1 MPSTARAALDRAG
14 NVALRFLT
22 SPGGFY
28 AFLGLALLVQLTLRA
43 SLFAGT
49 GGDDAEQLI
58 FSQSWEW
65 GYGFGNP
72 PLYTWLMIP
81 VQAAI
86 GPTVLSVTLVKFAC
100 LAATYLGLYR
110 AGLLSLLTPPLAR
123 LAALGAFLIYYIAWD
138 SVLGYSHSILLMA
151 LCVATYVVIL
161 ELRRDGSLFLYA
173 ALGLLL
179 GCGLLAKYGYGLYA
193 LALAL
198 ASLPDRDLRA
208 RLFSPRMLLSLLLAV
223 LVFLP
228 HGLWILDHLRGIE
241 SVAIDRFAA
250 DGATNPLAVAWAGTA
265 SALGAAISFSM
276 PLAAI
281 LILLFPRAFLRLGP
295 RGAESAACRRLL
307 TRFFLWLMAIV
318 ILSTVLSGAEN
329 VRTHYMFVLTLLP
342 VYCFLRIQAADEP
355 ASWPFSTYAA
365 TVMGAVAL
373 VTLGIV
379 AKYPFDP
386 HWFQKPYFSI
396 PYGRLADAVREAGFR
411 TGTIYGQWYPYALAG
426 NLRPYFPDSR
436 LIDLKHLNYEPPP
449 RTAPGQCLFVWNPR
463 PDGSM
468 DVGMTSF
475 VQAIGGLPE
484 EDLPTIHR
492 IDLPL
497 AAAPD
502 KPVAFAYVLYPH
514 GLGDCH

>member
-1 MPSTARAALDRAG
+1 MSSNERAAPGRAAEA
-14 NVALRFLT
+14 ALRLLT
-22 SPGGFY
+22 SPGGFH
-28 AFLGLALLVQLTLRA
+28 AFLGLTLLAQLTLRA
-43 SLFAGT
+43 GLFAGT

-58 FSQSWEW
+58 FSQSWKW

-81 VQAAI
+81 VQQVL
-86 GPTVLSVTLVKFAC
+86 GPTVLSATLVKFGC

-138 SVLGYSHSILLMA
+138 AVLGYSHSILLMA

-161 ELRRDGSLFLYA
+161 ALRRDGDLLLYA
-173 ALGLLL
+173 ALGLLIGL
-179 GCGLLAKYGYGLYA
+179 GMLAKYGYGLYA
-193 LALAL
+193 LALVL
-198 ASLPDRDLRA
+198 AAFPDRDLRA
-208 RLFSPRMLLSLLLAV
+208 RLFAPRILLSLLLAA

-228 HGLWILDHLRGIE
+228 HGLWILEHLRGVE
-241 SVAIDRFAA
+241 SVATDRFTTG
-250 DGATNPLAVAWAGTA
+250 DGAGALAVAWTGTA
-265 SALGAAISFSM
+265 SAIGAAISFSM

-281 LILLFPRAFLRLGP
+281 LILLFPRAFRRLGP
-295 RGAESAACRRLL
+295 RGAESAAFRRLL

-318 ILSTVLSGAEN
+318 ILGTVLSSAEN

-342 VYCFLRIQAADEP
+342 VYGFLRIQAAEP
-355 ASWPFSTYAA
+355 PPHAFARYAGA
-365 TVMGAVAL
+365 VMGAVAL
-373 VTLGIV
+373 ATLGLL

-386 HWFQKPYFSI
+386 YWFQKPYFSI
-396 PYGRLADAVREAGFR
+396 PYGRLADALRDAGFR

-426 NLRPYFPDSR
+426 NLRPHFPDSR

-449 RTAPGQCLFVWNPR
+449 RIAPGQCLFVWNPR
-463 PDGSM
+463 GDGSM
-468 DVGMTSF
+468 DIGMTSF

-484 EDLPTIHR
+484 ENLPDIHR

-497 AAAPD
+497 AAAPH
-502 KPVAFAYVLYPH
+502 KFVTFAYVLYPH